1 MRPTTS
7 AAQES
12 ARSKR
17 NSKRYHLRQKMTVE
31 WVKLHEPDVWEQIR
45 GYVDRR
51 HA

>member
-12 ARSKR
+12 ERSKR

-31 WVKLHEPDVWEQIR
+31 WVKLHEPDVWEQIC